1 MDHLAEFFKKYHDIF
16 NHSLINFVKSVVP
29 NNDIQMQEI
38 FYYHLGLLENQK
50 NQGKRM
56 RPMLVLLC
64 SEGAGA
70 DWRSAMPAAIAVEL
84 IHNFS
89 LIHDDIEDNGMTRRG
104 KDAVW
109 VKWGLPIGL
118 NAGDAMFA
126 AAFHAMNG
134 LAGSCDPQKYQQVQD
149 LLSTTC
155 LRLTYGQH
163 LDLSFEQKEDVSITD
178 YYQMIEGKTAALFA
192 CCAQLGAIIGEK
204 CVEETEK
211 YHEFGRYLG
220 MTFQIYDDWLGIWGE
235 PDLIGK
241 SSSSDLIE
249 GKKSLPVL
257 LGLNSSEKFVQRWEK
272 GPILLSETVEISD
285 WLRED
290 GVELLVKRELSQWNQ
305 KLISEL
311 DKLDCEQSVKL
322 ALRELAD
329 QMITRKK

>member
-1 MDHLAEFFKKYHDIF
+1 MDRLTEFFKKYNDIF
-16 NHSLINFVKSVVP
+16 NHDLINFVKSVVP

-38 FYYHLGLLENQK
+38 FYYHLGLLENKK
-50 NQGKRM
+50 NQGKRI

-70 DWRSAMPAAIAVEL
+70 DWQSAIPAAIAVEL

-89 LIHDDIEDNGMTRRG
+89 LIHDDIEDNGIKRRG

-134 LAGSCDPQKYQQVQD
+134 LAGFCNPKIYQIAQG
-149 LLSTTC
+149 LLSATC
-155 LRLTYGQH
+155 MRLTYGQH
-163 LDLSFEQKEDVSITD
+163 LDLSFEQNENVSITD

-204 CVEETEK
+204 FAEETEK
-211 YHEFGRYLG
+211 YYDFGRYLG

-235 PDLIGK
+235 PELTGK
-241 SSSSDLIE
+241 SSNSDLIE
-249 GKKSLPVL
+249 GKKTIPVL
-257 LGLNSSEKFVQRWEK
+257 IGLKNSQRFLQRWKK
-272 GPILLSETVEISD
+272 GPILLSETIEISD
-285 WLRED
+285 WLKED
-290 GVELLVKRELSQWNQ
+290 GVELLVKREFTQWNK

-311 DKLDCEQSVKL
+311 EKMDCEQSVKI

-329 QMITRKK
+329 LMITRKK